1 MSPAKKKA
9 TKKTAAEIEHAQKKK
24 EFEERRMQCVTEM
37 AAMEADMKRLSEE
50 NDKYGSGGSTGE
62 TDGMVEKLRG
72 TVASAHL
79 VANVEKVGG
88 GDVAGGDDNSNVGDD
103 RS

>member
-1 MSPAKKKA
+1 
-9 TKKTAAEIEHAQKKK
+9 
-24 EFEERRMQCVTEM
+24 MQ
-37 AAMEADMKRLSEE
+37 ADMKRLSEV
-50 NDKYGSGGSTGE
+50 NYKYGSGGSTVE

-79 VANVEKVGG
+79 VANVEKAGG
-88 GDVAGGDDNSNVGDD
+88 GDVAGGDDSSIVGDD